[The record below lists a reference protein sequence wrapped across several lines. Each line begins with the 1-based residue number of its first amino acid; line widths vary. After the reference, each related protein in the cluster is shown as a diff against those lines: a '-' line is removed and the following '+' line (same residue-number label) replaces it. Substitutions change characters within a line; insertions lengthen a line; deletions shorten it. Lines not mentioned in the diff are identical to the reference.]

1 MATIDLARWI
11 KVRKKR
17 PERKVFLLFLADFP
31 EGIMTENGP
40 RGPFKKGDLI
50 TLGLVG
56 KDVARVLLDRN
67 FAEIYVAG

>member
-1 MATIDLARWI
+1 
-11 KVRKKR
+11 
-17 PERKVFLLFLADFP
+17 
-31 EGIMTENGP
+31 MTEKGP

-50 TLGLVG
+50 TLDLVG

>member
-11 KVRKKR
+11 KVKKKR

-56 KDVARVLLDRN
+56 KDVAKVLIENEVVDV
-67 FAEIYVAG
+67 YVAE

>member
-1 MATIDLARWI
+1 MATIDLARWVKI
-11 KVRKKR
+11 KKKR
-17 PERKVFLLFLADFP
+17 PERKVFLLFLVDFP

-50 TLGLVG
+50 TLDLVG
-56 KDVARVLLDRN
+56 KDVAKVLLERN

>member
-1 MATIDLARWI
+1 MVIDLTTWV
-11 KVRKKR
+11 KVKKKR

>member
-1 MATIDLARWI
+1 MTTINLANWVKI
-11 KVRKKR
+11 KKKR
-17 PERKVFLLFLADFP
+17 LEQKVFLRFLVDFP

-56 KDVARVLLDRN
+56 KDVAKVLIENEVVDV
-67 FAEIYVAG
+67 YVAE